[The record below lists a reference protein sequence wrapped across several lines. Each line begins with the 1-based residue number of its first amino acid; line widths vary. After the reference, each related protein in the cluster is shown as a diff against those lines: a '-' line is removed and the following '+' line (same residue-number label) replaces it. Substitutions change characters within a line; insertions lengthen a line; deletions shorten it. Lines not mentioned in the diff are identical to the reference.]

1 MVVKLIT
8 ALLLSSSF
16 LIGKPHDTQNRGI
29 IGTSDAVGSML
40 SSQEEEIVFKL
51 GQAGS
56 GKTKDGYRFSFTD
69 WDGSGVWLTF
79 WTEKRGSPGRARIGL
94 RAILRGKELLEQ
106 GTKVNSR
113 GQKVG
118 ERVVLKFH
126 SKEVNREQNM
136 IAWTNGPDFQYLQ
149 SSSLKTIV
157 AFERQMMKQGWDL
170 PATKLGLP

>member
-16 LIGKPHDTQNRGI
+16 LMGKPHNTRNNAVVSGS
-29 IGTSDAVGSML
+29 GTVGS
-40 SSQEEEIVFKL
+40 QELEIVFKL

-69 WDGSGVWLTF
+69 WEGSGVWLSL
-79 WTEKRGSPGRARIGL
+79 WIEERRSPARARMAL

-106 GTKVNSR
+106 GTRVNNR
-113 GQKVG
+113 GQNVG

-126 SKEVNREQNM
+126 SKETNGERNM
-136 IAWTNGPDFQYLQ
+136 IAWTNGPDFHYLE
-149 SSSLKTIV
+149 SSSLKTIL
-157 AFERQMMKQGWDL
+157 AFERQMIKREWDL
-170 PATKLGLP
+170 PDSKN